1 MQASFNTIL
10 KDVTSL
16 LNKELSKYLTYH
28 NINHTLSV
36 IDKAEHIAIKENVS
50 QKNVVLVKIAALYH
64 DVGFIKIRDG
74 HEEESC
80 IIAKEQLK
88 GYNYPKEDIDIVCET
103 IMATKIPQNPTNH
116 LGQILADAD
125 LEYLATNRFKPVS
138 ELLYQELKY
147 FNKDLSR
154 NQWDQMQID
163 FIEKHEYF
171 TNYCKRYKSFRK
183 ENNLQK
189 LKSEK

>member
-1 MQASFNTIL
+1 MTDRFDILL
-10 KDVTSL
+10 KDVTAL
-16 LNKELSKYLTYH
+16 LSKQLSVHLTYH
-28 NINHTLSV
+28 NLNHTLYV
-36 IDKAEHIAIKENVS
+36 IKKAEHIALKEKVS
-50 QKNVVLVKIAALYH
+50 HKNVVLVKIAALYH

-80 IIAKEQLK
+80 KIAKRQLK
-88 GYNYPKEDIDIVCET
+88 GYNYSKEDIDVVCET
-103 IMATKIPQNPTNH
+103 IMATKVPQNATNH

-163 FIEKHEYF
+163 FMEKHKYL

-183 ENNLQK
+183 EHNLQK